1 VILNN
6 LKSTKSKNYSRKT
19 KPMKGKKPFQMT
31 TSCNEGGS
39 IATDAMAPEG
49 QETLE
54 AVLM

>member
-1 VILNN
+1 
-6 LKSTKSKNYSRKT
+6 
-19 KPMKGKKPFQMT
+19 MKGKKPFQMT